1 MQHAVQFI
9 SRTSDGVCAVDRKQ
23 RIVLWNSSATR
34 LLGFT
39 ADSVL
44 GRRCYRVLSGTGD
57 DGCRVCRKGC
67 RMIGLAR
74 RGKLVPTR
82 NLQVKAL
89 GGEELW
95 VNLSTILLPTSWN
108 ELPVLIHLFR
118 EGPRQADRGL
128 AAELRSSPRTE
139 RLTRRQREVLSLLVE
154 GASTREIAR
163 RMYVSVPTVRN
174 HIHAI
179 LARLHVHSRLEAVA
193 VALRRG
199 AD

>member
-1 MQHAVQFI
+1 
-9 SRTSDGVCAVDRKQ
+9 
-23 RIVLWNSSATR
+23 
-34 LLGFT
+34 
-39 ADSVL
+39 
-44 GRRCYRVLSGTGD
+44 
-57 DGCRVCRKGC
+57 
-67 RMIGLAR
+67 MIGLAR

-82 NLQVKAL
+82 DIQVKAL
-89 GGEELW
+89 GGEEIWL
-95 VNLSTILLPTSWN
+95 NLSTILLPTSWN

-118 EGPRQADRGL
+118 EGPPHTSRAFAPR
-128 AAELRSSPRTE
+128 AEQ
-139 RLTRRQREVLSLLVE
+139 LTRRQREVLCLLVE

-179 LARLHVHSRLEAVA
+179 LATLHVHSRLEAVA

>member
-1 MQHAVQFI
+1 VQHAVQFV
-9 SRTSDGVCAVDRKQ
+9 SQTSDGVCAVDREQ

-44 GRRCYRVLSGTGD
+44 GQRCYRVLGGTGD
-57 DGCRVCRKGC
+57 DGCRVCRRGC

-82 NLQVKAL
+82 DLQVTAL
-89 GGEELW
+89 GGEQIWL
-95 VNLSTILLPTSWN
+95 NLSTILLPTSWN

-118 EGPRQADRGL
+118 EAPPHASRGFAPR
-128 AAELRSSPRTE
+128 AEQ
-139 RLTRRQREVLSLLVE
+139 LTRRQREVLRLLVE

-179 LARLHVHSRLEAVA
+179 LAKLHVHSRLEAVA
-193 VALRRG
+193 AALRRG